1 MSTIKNVCI
10 IILFL
15 LLACTLK
22 KKEVDETPL
31 IIEDVITLEAQQRG
45 YHQERM
51 DTLRGKITVTLDN
64 YSDSLKTFG
73 IIIIEE

>member
-1 MSTIKNVCI
+1 MPAIRALCI
-10 IILFL
+10 LIVFILL
-15 LLACTLK
+15 TCRLK

-31 IIEDVITLEAQQRG
+31 IIEDVITLQPQQRG
-45 YHQERM
+45 FQEQRM

-73 IIIIEE
+73 IIIVEE